1 MTKAKTT
8 AATKYA
14 AAFEAWDDDA
24 EQAAIDEVVATS
36 KVDHIIVEGR
46 TFVGRFTDGKI
57 VEASLAI
64 PFDKFLEL
72 DAALPPMEQFS
83 WLMDAIG
90 GGKAVEELKARST
103 LDSLAYISLYFETFQ
118 KIQKAALGE

>member
-36 KVDHIIVEGR
+36 KVDHIIVEGH

-57 VEASLAI
+57 IESSLAI

-72 DAALPPMEQFS
+72 DASLPPMEQFS
-83 WLMDAIG
+83 WLMNAIG
-90 GGKAVEELKARST
+90 GEKVVEELKGRPT
-103 LDSLAYISLYFETFQ
+103 LDSLAYISQYFETFQ
-118 KIQKAALGE
+118 KIQKATLGE